1 MYDPALDRRK
11 NGSFRILYMDFRS
24 FWYRIILRRKDT
36 QEASTRPK
44 GAAAPAA
51 HPQTQPRG
59 GAGFTTG
66 VTKLDDQHHEI
77 REAILGFQKELG
89 RGMAPET
96 HLPALDALL
105 QRMNDHFRY
114 EESYLEHIKFP
125 DLAHHK
131 EEHDRF
137 RTEVS
142 QLRERLADGDQGV
155 SLDLSSFLFNWF
167 RRHTLEEDATF
178 AKAKRKP

>member
-11 NGSFRILYMDFRS
+11 NGYFRILYMDFRS
-24 FWYRIILRRKDT
+24 FWYRLILRRKDAPG
-36 QEASTRPK
+36 ASSK
-44 GAAAPAA
+44 LKAAAPVA
-51 HPQTQPRG
+51 HPQAQHKG

-77 REAILGFQKELG
+77 REAILGFQKDLG
-89 RGMAPET
+89 HGVAT
-96 HLPALDALL
+96 DSLLHSLDALL

-131 EEHDRF
+131 GEHDRF
-137 RTEVS
+137 RTDVS

-155 SLDLSSFLFNWF
+155 SLDLSAFLFNWF

-178 AKAKRKP
+178 AKVKRS